1 MVCHVFL
8 DTNAGRR
15 ANRSTMG
22 GMTGNTA
29 IDIALLDN
37 DIWSARMLAHWIGQ
51 AQAGFHVTW
60 CTHSSADALH
70 RCLFGNAAPDVL
82 IVDMALNDIGGDAV
96 CRRIR
101 RNSADIGLVCIT
113 AYPVERYERDAIAA
127 GAQGLL
133 PKERLVREL
142 PDAIA
147 KAAQGLPVNGEFMD
161 AVAAHR
167 LLQGDEAARPAL
179 SERERDILRRYMR
192 GDSTT
197 QIAQSLCISPNTVFT
212 HIHRILRKL
221 NVSTRSEAMAVCR
234 AYDLI

>member
-1 MVCHVFL
+1 
-8 DTNAGRR
+8 
-15 ANRSTMG
+15 MG

-37 DIWSARMLAHWIGQ
+37 DIWSANMLAHWIGQ

-60 CTHSSADALH
+60 FTHSSADALH

-113 AYPVERYERDAIAA
+113 AYPAERYERDVIAS

-133 PKERLVREL
+133 PKEHLVREL
-142 PDAIA
+142 PDAIV
-147 KAAQGLPVNGEFMD
+147 KAAQGLSVDGRFMD
-161 AVAAHR
+161 AATAHG
-167 LLQGDEAARPAL
+167 LLQGAETTRPAL

-192 GDSTT
+192 GDTT
-197 QIAQSLCISPNTVFT
+197 AQIARSLHISPNTVFT

-234 AYDLI
+234 RYDLV

>member
-1 MVCHVFL
+1 
-8 DTNAGRR
+8 
-15 ANRSTMG
+15 MG
-22 GMTGNTA
+22 SMAEQTA

-37 DIWSARMLAHWIGQ
+37 DIWSLKMLAHWIDQ
-51 AQAGFHVTW
+51 AQAGFHVAW
-60 CTHSSADALH
+60 FTHSSADALH
-70 RCLFGNAAPDVL
+70 RCLFGDAVPDVL
-82 IVDMALNDIGGDAV
+82 IVDMALNDIGGDEV

-101 RNSADIGLVCIT
+101 RNTADIGLLCIT
-113 AYPVERYERDAIAA
+113 AYPAERYERDAITA

-142 PDAIA
+142 PAAII
-147 KAAQGLPVNGEFMD
+147 KAADGLPVNGEFME

-167 LLQGDEAARPAL
+167 LLQGNDAARPAL

-192 GDSTT
+192 GDTT
-197 QIAQSLCISPNTVFT
+197 MQIAQALAISTNTVFT

-234 AYDLI
+234 AYDLV